1 MARMTLDA
9 RMIDNLRSDQHT
21 YSLERFYEPDD
32 EDESVSLSGHDEAKI
47 EHQLHEDTVRIRQWI
62 ESLTAEEAGSEPN
75 FAPDYVYAA
84 RYKAKKDRANKSE
97 LWEVFFF
104 SEQQM
109 AAAAPSDMAAPEIRL
124 FSSVDS
130 SSDGS
135 VISICTGFTL
145 PFAIGSDEEEAI
157 YQRAL
162 AAANIWAEGQHRT
175 LA

>member
-9 RMIDNLRSDQHT
+9 RMIDNLRSDEHT

-32 EDESVSLSGHDEAKI
+32 EEGAVLLSGHDEAKI
-47 EHQLHEDTVRIRQWI
+47 EQQLHEDTVRIRQWI
-62 ESLTAEEAGSEPN
+62 ESLTAKDTGIDPN

-84 RYKAKKDRANKSE
+84 RYEAKKHRASKSE

-109 AAAAPSDMAAPEIRL
+109 AAAAPSDKVAPEIRL
-124 FSSVDS
+124 FSSADAFD
-130 SSDGS
+130 DGS
-135 VISICTGFTL
+135 VVSIHTGFTM

-162 AAANIWAEGQHRT
+162 AAAHCQS
-175 LA
+175 